1 MFAKNIDLANIR
13 EMATIKFQLRS
24 EASKAVPIYFYLSM
38 GRGSFFRIRTG
49 FSIHPSSWSKAKGGP
64 KQNDEA
70 NKKIAANLKALEKHL
85 IECIND
91 AQANGVEI
99 NNDFLQQKTNECFN
113 REEKT
118 DTSLVTYQIQYII
131 DHADTRKIPGKSK
144 IGLAANTVKNYQTFK
159 NIIEEFEMYIKK
171 PLRFMDLSPE
181 IVEKF
186 KNWLLKKQGY
196 SVNHAGR
203 SLAHLKS
210 VSKDAE
216 KQGVTVHPNAL
227 RIEAFNESNQ
237 DRIIVT
243 LSFAELEQIAKADLS
258 REALINARKWL
269 LLGCELG
276 QRGEDL
282 MRIKPSDFRKIDD
295 NQVVDVFQ
303 QKGKKHVTVPV
314 TERAKKILNCG
325 FPEKIALQN
334 LNDYIKEVAK
344 AAKLDEIIE
353 GKKYD
358 SESKRKVFGKYPKH
372 ELITSHVCRRSFATN
387 YYKTIQ
393 TTVIMGITGHVKEST
408 FLQYI
413 NKPKD
418 MDENAKL
425 FLRTLNEAD
434 VT

>member
-1 MFAKNIDLANIR
+1 MANIR

-24 EASKAVPIYFYLSM
+24 EANKAVPIYFYLSM

-49 FSIHPSSWSKAKGGP
+49 FSIHPANWSKAKGFP

-70 NKKIAANLKALEKHL
+70 NKKVATNLKTLEKHL
-85 IECIND
+85 LECIND

-99 NNDFLQQKTNECFN
+99 NNEFLEQKTNGCFN
-113 REEKT
+113 RVEKT
-118 DTSLVTYQIQYII
+118 DNSLVTYQIQYII
-131 DHADTRKIPGKSK
+131 DHADTRKIQGKSK

-159 NIIEEFEMYIKK
+159 NIIEEFEVAIKK
-171 PLRFMDLSPE
+171 PLRFIDLSADV
-181 IVEKF
+181 VEKF
-186 KNWLLKKQGY
+186 KYWLLKKQDY

-227 RIEAFNESNQ
+227 KIEAFNESNE
-237 DRIIVT
+237 DRNIVT
-243 LSFAELEQIAKADLS
+243 LSFAELEQIAKSDLT

-295 NQVVDVFQ
+295 DILVDVFQ
-303 QKGKKHVTVPV
+303 QKGKKHVTIPV
-314 TERAKKILNCG
+314 TERAKKILNDG

-344 AAKLDEIIE
+344 AAKLEEIIE

-358 SESKRKVFGKYPKH
+358 ADTKRKVFGKYPKH

-387 YYKTIQ
+387 YYKKIP
-393 TTVIMGITGHVKEST
+393 TTVIMGITGHAKEST

-418 MDENAKL
+418 RDENAKL
-425 FLRTLNEAD
+425 FLKYAT
-434 VT
+434 